1 MNDFERHMYENSK
14 LTLEEIKVR
23 VYEIDKDVSWFLFQ
37 HELLT
42 LSSDLHKDDIE
53 SIIDNNYLMALSLL
67 NYSKRLPNLEP
78 SLN

>member
-1 MNDFERHMYENSK
+1 MNDFERYMYENSR

-23 VYEIDKDVSWFLFQ
+23 IYAIDSDVSWFLFQ
-37 HELLT
+37 HEILALC
-42 LSSDLHKDDIE
+42 SDLHREDID

-78 SLN
+78 SIN